1 MGEPGIEF
9 VAVCKWCWMGAY
21 LIYAEHDLSSYNE
34 AAIPT
39 GAREPIE
46 LHVDE

>member
-21 LIYAEHDLSSYNE
+21 LINAEHDLSSYNV
-34 AAIPT
+34 AAVPT